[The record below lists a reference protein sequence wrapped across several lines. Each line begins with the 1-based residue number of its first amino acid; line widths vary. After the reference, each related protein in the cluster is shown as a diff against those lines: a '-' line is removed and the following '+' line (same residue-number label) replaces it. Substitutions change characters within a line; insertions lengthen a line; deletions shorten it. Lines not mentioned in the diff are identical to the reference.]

1 MAFAL
6 PPSGNGGRI
15 FYVFF
20 DKNHLFVLILKNGGT
35 PPPYFQQNGGLPLYQ
50 NRHSVSIIIS
60 KDS

>member
-35 PPPYFQQNGGLPLYQ
+35 PPPRFDRLAEFPYIKIGTL
-50 NRHSVSIIIS
+50 
-60 KDS
+60 